1 VNPDAL
7 RVLLETEFARRYG
20 RLVQI
25 IRSHILDF
33 VTVEEGCIRP
43 RPLGDIDPERRV
55 ALKTYRVRQTPRGQ
69 SVRVVMHDKLKACS
83 ILLSVYQAHGKRL
96 DRVGAVVGTEP
107 ARAASTRPSA
117 CVTRIEESQVVQL
130 EDMSELAALF
140 DALDV
145 EWPAAA

>member
-1 VNPDAL
+1 MNPDAV

-20 RLVQI
+20 RLVQTV
-25 IRSHILDF
+25 RSNILDF

-43 RPLGDIDPERRV
+43 RPLGDIDPERLV

-69 SVRVVMHDKLKACS
+69 RVRIVMRDKLKACS
-83 ILLSVYQAHGKRL
+83 ILLAVYQAHGKRL
-96 DRVGAVVGTEP
+96 DRVGVVVSAKP

-117 CVTRIEESQVVQL
+117 CVTRAEGPQAAQL
-130 EDMSELAALF
+130 EDMSALAALF